1 MANAAIFDLLQCSI
15 CHEMLADPR
24 ALPCGHSF
32 CGPPRTCLDGIKH
45 NNNQASKCAECNQV
59 FPVKVNELKPLYK
72 IRDALGRL
80 AVAENNCAQGA
91 DCNHND
97 VKMWCKDCSVK
108 LCIACVEKNHK
119 YHNLKSYKAILR
131 EKAQTMVP
139 ILKDIDFQTYRLA
152 NEIKQL
158 QTIQKNIEE
167 LSKNKSLVKQIA
179 EGGDVNLTAE
189 LRNLLDSNSME
200 KYQWY
205 KTKLSPFEFL
215 TTIEHIPLDFNT
227 AVSFFSPSYQL
238 RDYNFTVQC
247 DLKKIDDE
255 SWCGLFLKVAPVQ
268 IAEQWRIKL
277 KYRITLVNREP
288 AKNKFYDFIEFEF
301 GNNSTFCSY
310 GHPKFIKFKQMIN
323 YENGFLTKP
332 ASITIKVEIKELEL

>member
-1 MANAAIFDLLQCSI
+1 MANAAIFDLLKCSI

-32 CGPPRTCLDGIKH
+32 CGPPRTCLDGIK
-45 NNNQASKCAECNQV
+45 NNKNLASKCAECNQV
-59 FPVKVNELKPLYK
+59 FPAKVNDLKPLYK

-108 LCIACVEKNHK
+108 LCLPCVEENHVD
-119 YHNLKSYKAILR
+119 HNLKSYIAILR
-131 EKAQTMVP
+131 EKARKIAP
-139 ILKDIDFQTYRLA
+139 LLGDIDFQTYRIA

-158 QTIQKNIEE
+158 QSIQKNMEE
-167 LSKNKSLVKQIA
+167 LSKNKTIVKQIA
-179 EGGDVNLTAE
+179 EGGDVTLTAE

-200 KYQWY
+200 RYQWY
-205 KTKLSPFEFL
+205 KTKVSPFEFL
-215 TTIEHIPLDFNT
+215 TTIESIPLDFKT
-227 AVSFFSPSYQL
+227 TVSFFSPSYQL
-238 RDYNFTVQC
+238 GDYNFTVQC
-247 DLKKIDDE
+247 DLNKDDDGE
-255 SWCGLFLKVAPVQ
+255 SWCGLNLKVKPVR

-277 KYRITLVNREP
+277 NSQCTLINRDP
-288 AKNKFYDFIEFEF
+288 ANNAIYDLMEFEY
-301 GNNSTFCSY
+301 GNNIPAHFNLY
-310 GHPKFIKFKQMIN
+310 KMFMEEIN